1 MLGRLIEKPLVDRTI
16 NHQASLYSQGNGY
29 LGIRGTH
36 PEGHR
41 AQEIGCYINGFYDA
55 HKISY
60 GESAYGFPTES
71 DFIVNLPNP
80 LPMDIVIDGEKIT
93 LAEETTLAYE
103 RTYHFDNLVVERELV
118 HRLSDGRNLTIRSR
132 SMVPREP
139 RNLFLLHYEIDPPEG
154 TESLSVGSRVLLNVY
169 NRGASDDPRVGTQG
183 GGRRLAVEEVISDKA
198 ARMRTL
204 NAGQLLYTLLENRV
218 IKGEILERKPL
229 SSYDEITDHVTFA
242 PGPVVIEK
250 IVGYY
255 TQRDFEGPVTDEE
268 VLARFE
274 GDAGLTFE
282 EAVEKQREALA
293 RFIGPLKIDVPDH
306 PEVEEALVF
315 NAIHLYNGAGID
327 GASNLPAK
335 GLSGEGYEGHYFW
348 DTEIYAIP
356 FFTFVAPEVAKG
368 LLRFRVQ
375 TLEGARERAR
385 QLGHERGAKYPW
397 RTITGRECSA
407 YFPAGTAQY
416 HINADIAYA
425 IYLYE
430 KATGDEAFVDGQCVD
445 LLVETARI
453 WMDMGHFSDR
463 GFCID
468 AVTGPDEY
476 TAIVDNNYYTNK
488 MAAQHLAYAVT
499 VVNRAEDREAIFERL
514 DLTAGELDRFSEAA
528 SKMHLPEDTGRNLT
542 LQDDH
547 FYNRKPWPFEK
558 TREDQYPLL
567 LHFHPLTIYRHR
579 VLKQPDVV
587 LAHILVGED
596 VALERKQRD
605 FIYYEALT
613 THDSSLSP
621 SVHGILAM
629 EIGDMEKGYHYFKE
643 NLRLD
648 LDNTHKNS
656 DHGLHMAAMSGS
668 WMSFAYGFGGLRVT
682 QEGIRLSPKAC
693 AALGDYR
700 FRLRVQGALLS
711 VAVAGEDVTYG
722 LVEGESASFYHGDEK
737 VHLHGGQ
744 KEIRLQLMNNV

>member
-1 MLGRLIEKPLVDRTI
+1 MLGRLIEKPMVDRAI

-41 AQEIGCYINGFYDA
+41 SQEIGCYINGFYDSHA
-55 HKISY
+55 ITY
-60 GESAYGFPTES
+60 GESAHGFPTES

-80 LPMDIVIDGEKIT
+80 LPMDVMIDGEKVT
-93 LAEETTLAYE
+93 LSEEALVDYE
-103 RTYHFDNLVVERELV
+103 RIYHFDRLVVERNLV
-118 HRLSDGRNLTIRSR
+118 FRLESGRTLKIRSQ
-132 SMVPREP
+132 SLVPRNP
-139 RNLFLLHYEIDPPEG
+139 RNLFMMRYEIEPPEG
-154 TESLSVGSRVLLNVY
+154 TETMSVGSRVLLNVY
-169 NRGASDDPRVGTQG
+169 NRGASNDPRVGTQG
-183 GGRRLAVEEVISDKA
+183 GGRRLAVEEVIADQA

-218 IKGEILERKPL
+218 IEGEVLERKPL
-229 SSYDEITDHVTFA
+229 SSYDEITDHVTFV
-242 PGPVVIEK
+242 PGAVVIEK
-250 IVGYY
+250 VVGYY
-255 TQRDFEGPVTDEE
+255 TQRDFDGEPEDDR
-268 VLARFE
+268 VLERFQK
-274 GDAGLTFE
+274 DADLSFDQ
-282 EAVEKQREALA
+282 AVETQCEALT

-356 FFTFVAPEVAKG
+356 FFTFVAPEVARG
-368 LLRFRVQ
+368 LLSFRVH
-375 TLEGARERAR
+375 TLEGARERAK

-430 KATGDEAFVDGQCVD
+430 KATGDVAFVDGQCVD

-453 WMDMGHFSDR
+453 WLDMGHFSDR

-488 MAAQHLAYAVT
+488 MAAQHLAYTVAV
-499 VVNRAEDREAIFERL
+499 VDRAADREALFQRL
-514 DLTAGELDRFSEAA
+514 DLTTEELEGFSEA
-528 SKMHLPEDTGRNLT
+528 SRKMRLPEDADRDLT

-547 FYNRKPWPFEK
+547 FYHRKPWPFEK

-596 VALERKQRD
+596 VSIERKRRD

-629 EIGDMEKGYHYFKE
+629 EIGDVNKGYHYFKE

-668 WMSFAYGFGGLRVT
+668 WMSFAYGFGGLRVGSD
-682 QEGIRLSPKAC
+682 GISLSPRAC
-693 AALGDYR
+693 SALGDYR
-700 FRLRVQGALLS
+700 FRLRVRGALLS
-711 VAVAGEDVTYG
+711 VSVEKEQVLYG
-722 LVEGESASFYHGDEK
+722 LVDGEEVTFYHGEEK

-744 KEIRLQLMNNV
+744 KEIRLQLMNTV